1 MKMSA
6 VALNRSPQPAQRRQK
21 PAKNLNV
28 PRETTYTWIG
38 LVFTLATAIMVERD
52 IDPIIRAAI
61 ADDAWMRIADDVA
74 LIMIVY
80 YLIFGT
86 ILYFACRLGYL
97 KRIGAHRPATR
108 QDLEALYDRA
118 SAPLLAILV
127 PSYKEE
133 ERVVRQTLMSAALME
148 YPDRDIVLL
157 IDDPP
162 DSHAPEAVAAL
173 ARMRRLPRELRK
185 LFRVQEQRFRAELA
199 GFGQRRIQ
207 GSINPG
213 RESRHLA
220 KLYRDVAAWLEK
232 QVDMDAA
239 SDHTDRL
246 FIKRIL
252 LEPARAH
259 RARAREW
266 EARAGGLNV
275 CEVDLLREYRRLAAL
290 FAARFTSFERK
301 RFVNLSHA
309 PNKAMNLNSYLG
321 LMGGSFRQA
330 LGHDGLSL
338 EECAPEAAQFRVP
351 RPDYVIT
358 LDADSLL
365 LSDYA
370 MRLIHKMEQP
380 EGQQFAVIQTPYTA
394 VPGTG
399 CILERTAAAQTD
411 LQWLTG
417 QGATLFGATF
427 WVGASALL
435 RRQALEDICQIE
447 YENGHPIKKYVRDW
461 TLVEDSESS
470 IDLIAAGWKLYNYP
484 DRLCYSATPPDFG
497 SLIIQ
502 RRRWAN
508 GGLLILPKLIRH
520 LLGTPGRFKRL
531 PEAVVR
537 FQYLFSTAAVNLA
550 LLSLLLIPFEKK
562 MPCFWLLLTPI
573 AYYLVYGR
581 DLVFNNYSWRD
592 LPRVYALNLLL
603 IPVNLGGVA
612 KSIVQWWT
620 GHQTPFVRTP
630 KVRGRTAAP
639 ALYVVAIWGI
649 IGYCYVETLV
659 DLRDGK
665 YLHGWFALINGLVFA
680 YALARFVGILRA
692 TEDVVANCRVR
703 LRAAWTQLRPG
714 AALRPPPGL
723 PLAD

>member
-6 VALNRSPQPAQRRQK
+6 AALNRSPQPAQRHQK

-246 FIKRIL
+246 FIKRIM

-275 CEVDLLREYRRLAAL
+275 CEADLLREYRRLAAL
-290 FAARFTSFERK
+290 FAARFTSFRTQ
-301 RFVNLSHA
+301 A
-309 PNKAMNLNSYLG
+309 
-321 LMGGSFRQA
+321 FR
-330 LGHDGLSL
+330 
-338 EECAPEAAQFRVP
+338 
-351 RPDYVIT
+351 
-358 LDADSLL
+358 
-365 LSDYA
+365 
-370 MRLIHKMEQP
+370 
-380 EGQQFAVIQTPYTA
+380 
-394 VPGTG
+394 
-399 CILERTAAAQTD
+399 
-411 LQWLTG
+411 
-417 QGATLFGATF
+417 
-427 WVGASALL
+427 
-435 RRQALEDICQIE
+435 
-447 YENGHPIKKYVRDW
+447 
-461 TLVEDSESS
+461 
-470 IDLIAAGWKLYNYP
+470 
-484 DRLCYSATPPDFG
+484 
-497 SLIIQ
+497 
-502 RRRWAN
+502 
-508 GGLLILPKLIRH
+508 
-520 LLGTPGRFKRL
+520 
-531 PEAVVR
+531 
-537 FQYLFSTAAVNLA
+537 
-550 LLSLLLIPFEKK
+550 
-562 MPCFWLLLTPI
+562 
-573 AYYLVYGR
+573 
-581 DLVFNNYSWRD
+581 
-592 LPRVYALNLLL
+592 
-603 IPVNLGGVA
+603 
-612 KSIVQWWT
+612 
-620 GHQTPFVRTP
+620 
-630 KVRGRTAAP
+630 
-639 ALYVVAIWGI
+639 
-649 IGYCYVETLV
+649 
-659 DLRDGK
+659 
-665 YLHGWFALINGLVFA
+665 
-680 YALARFVGILRA
+680 
-692 TEDVVANCRVR
+692 
-703 LRAAWTQLRPG
+703 
-714 AALRPPPGL
+714 
-723 PLAD
+723 